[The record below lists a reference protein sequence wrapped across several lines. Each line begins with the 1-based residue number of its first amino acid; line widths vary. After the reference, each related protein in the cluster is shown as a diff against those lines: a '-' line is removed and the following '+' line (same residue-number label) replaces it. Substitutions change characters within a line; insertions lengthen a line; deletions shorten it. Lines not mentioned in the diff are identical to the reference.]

1 MAGNLS
7 SCRSLPH
14 THTRTHASRRE
25 RSGTQPASQAAL
37 IHRHLATDCR
47 LWIISRKTW
56 NRRGGDGA
64 GVIAVVLHGWPVD
77 ANAGLD
83 SAFHI
88 YASICTTSTLLIHTL
103 APKRSR
109 GRSDASD
116 RIGKM
121 RHASWRSC
129 IFCFVGTWE
138 TGQSNRKFSGL
149 ATWLIR
155 AKEVNTHAR
164 LQLRNIVS
172 FSLAH
177 RVQVHAPR
185 CWCGNYNFI
194 PSPALRPQRAE
205 KRKPSFIIK
214 HKTVFIWAPWGMCTS
229 LEAHSHFCRCVFML
243 YIPGG
248 EWRLIRSNKR

>member
-1 MAGNLS
+1 MEPEWLQLYFMVGLS
-7 SCRSLPH
+7 MQMQAWILHFIFMPLFALLLLYWSTHWRQREAEAAQTPLIASVKCAMRRDEAAYSALWVPEKQAKTTGSSL
-14 THTRTHASRRE
+14 
-25 RSGTQPASQAAL
+25 
-37 IHRHLATDCR
+37 
-47 LWIISRKTW
+47 
-56 NRRGGDGA
+56 
-64 GVIAVVLHGWPVD
+64 
-77 ANAGLD
+77 
-83 SAFHI
+83 
-88 YASICTTSTLLIHTL
+88 
-103 APKRSR
+103 
-109 GRSDASD
+109 
-116 RIGKM
+116 
-121 RHASWRSC
+121 
-129 IFCFVGTWE
+129 
-138 TGQSNRKFSGL
+138 GL

-214 HKTVFIWAPWGMCTS
+214 HKTVFIWAPRGMCTS

-248 EWRLIRSNKR
+248 VWRLIRSNKR